1 MEIAHTLSEATNY
14 AKPAYFNHMGGGSP
28 LFFGLM
34 MIFWAITW
42 LLIITVL
49 VLFIIWLWK
58 QIQKG
63 K

>member
-1 MEIAHTLSEATNY
+1 MELAHMYESTKSADR
-14 AKPAYFNHMGGGSP
+14 AYFEHMSSNSS
-28 LFFGLM
+28 FMFGTM
-34 MIFWAITW
+34 MIFWWITW
-42 LLIITVL
+42 ALIIVAL